1 MRPRP
6 AAAVALLL
14 AATPTLALTL
24 SQAER
29 LVLERNPDIA
39 VGGSLLASA
48 QGGIIAAGQRP
59 NPTLSMQ
66 TLNYNPDKGLG
77 SGPPRDK
84 NVDSTLGLTWTV
96 ERGDK
101 RALRLGAAEGALNA
115 ARHDLAEIR
124 RQQRLAVHG
133 AYYDLKQSEARLKL
147 LAESQALVQQSLAAA
162 DKRVALGDLAPLER
176 ARLQVEAIRAQN
188 ERRAAEGDVGAARQA
203 LAALLGGD
211 RPAETL
217 TADDDWPL
225 PGAMPEASLQA
236 RASLRPDL
244 RAATAREEAARAS
257 ADLARSQSVRDVTV
271 GASVEHFPPDMRVS
285 YGVSMSIP
293 LFASHA
299 YEGEIARALAEAD
312 TARLL
317 REKAAIQ
324 ARAEAGRAYAQ
335 LAAARDRLEGLRE
348 QGMRAAEEAARGIE
362 FAYEKGAA
370 SLTDLLDAR
379 RQYRAVQLDLVQA
392 RTDFAKALAAWRA
405 ATEWEQDP

>member
-1 MRPRP
+1 
-6 AAAVALLL
+6 
-14 AATPTLALTL
+14 
-24 SQAER
+24 
-29 LVLERNPDIA
+29 
-39 VGGSLLASA
+39 
-48 QGGIIAAGQRP
+48 
-59 NPTLSMQ
+59 
-66 TLNYNPDKGLG
+66 
-77 SGPPRDK
+77 
-84 NVDSTLGLTWTV
+84 
-96 ERGDK
+96 
-101 RALRLGAAEGALNA
+101 
-115 ARHDLAEIR
+115 
-124 RQQRLAVHG
+124 
-133 AYYDLKQSEARLKL
+133 
-147 LAESQALVQQSLAAA
+147 
-162 DKRVALGDLAPLER
+162 
-176 ARLQVEAIRAQN
+176 
-188 ERRAAEGDVGAARQA
+188 
-203 LAALLGGD
+203 
-211 RPAETL
+211 
-217 TADDDWPL
+217 
-225 PGAMPEASLQA
+225 
-236 RASLRPDL
+236 
-244 RAATAREEAARAS
+244 
-257 ADLARSQSVRDVTV
+257 VRDVTV